1 MLNSLHVK
9 NMALIQET
17 EVEFGEGLNILSG
30 ETGAGKSIIIG
41 SVNIALGSGNF
52 RDFVR
57 ENAEYSLAELVFST
71 DSETVRAEMEELG
84 IPWEDGEIIIS
95 RRFKGG
101 RSVSRIN
108 GETVPVSAVRRLA
121 LGLIDIHGQ
130 HEHQSL
136 LSPAKHLEILDAFA
150 GDAIREKKEL
160 CRKQYRSYMAVK
172 KEWDQA
178 LRQESDRLKEM
189 DFLRFEVQELEAAAL
204 RPGEDEE
211 LEQEY
216 RLLSNGQKIM
226 EALSEAGNLSGCGG
240 YGGAAEEIGKALR
253 CISSVQEYDSAL
265 DSLGESLGEIE
276 SLLNDFNRALSDY
289 MDEFSFDA
297 REQSRVEER
306 LDLINRLKA
315 KYGSTIQKIL
325 EGKKEREERLALL
338 ENYEE
343 YLGKLEGRYEEA
355 KKALERT
362 ADEITVLRQ
371 ENARRLERLIK
382 ENLVDLNF
390 LDVQFEIS
398 FRILAS
404 PGENGRDEI
413 SFLISTNPGMP
424 LRPLKDVAS
433 GGELSRIMLAIKAV
447 LADQDDV
454 GTLIFDEID
463 TGISGRTAQKVSEK
477 MAVLSSS
484 RQIICITHLA
494 QIASMADHHFLIE
507 KRPEAGK
514 TRTEILPLT
523 EEESVQELARI
534 LGGARITETVLDSA
548 REMKEMAK
556 KLKNPKGV

>member
-17 EVEFGEGLNILSG
+17 EVEFGQGLNILSG

-57 ENAEYSLAELVFST
+57 EDAEYSLVELVFST
-71 DSETVRAEMEELG
+71 DSLQVRAEMEDMGL
-84 IPWEDGEIIIS
+84 PWEDGEIIIS

-108 GETVPVSAVRRLA
+108 GETVPISAVRRLA

-136 LSPAKHLEILDAFA
+136 LSPAKNLEILDEFA
-150 GDAIREKKEL
+150 GDDVKKKKEL
-160 CRKQYRSYMAVK
+160 CREQYRSYMAVK

-178 LRQESDRLKEM
+178 LGQEADRLKEM
-189 DFLRFEVQELEAAAL
+189 DFLRFELQELEAAAL

-216 RLLSNGQKIM
+216 RLLSNGQKIL
-226 EALSEAGNLSGCGG
+226 EALSEAASLSGCGG
-240 YGGAAEEIGKALR
+240 SGGAAEEIGKALR
-253 CISSVQEYDSAL
+253 CIGSVTEYDSAL
-265 DSLGESLGEIE
+265 DSLGETLGEIE
-276 SLLNDFNRALSDY
+276 SLMNDFNRALSDY

-297 REQSRVEER
+297 REQNRVEER

-315 KYGSTIQKIL
+315 KYGSSIEKIL
-325 EGKKEREERLALL
+325 EGKKEREERLALF

-343 YLGKLEGRYEEA
+343 YLEKL
-355 KKALERT
+355 KLKHQQTWKALEAT
-362 ADEITVLRQ
+362 ADEITRI
-371 ENARRLERLIK
+371 RRESAKKLERLIR

-390 LDVQFEIS
+390 LDVQFEIA
-398 FRILAS
+398 FQELEM
-404 PGENGRDEI
+404 PGEGGRDEI
-413 SFLISTNPGMP
+413 CFLISTNPGMP

-477 MAVLSSS
+477 MAVLSST

-507 KRPEAGK
+507 KRQEEGT
-514 TRTEILPLT
+514 TRTSIQPLS

-534 LGGARITETVLDSA
+534 LGGARITETVLEGA
-548 REMKEMAK
+548 REMKDLAK
-556 KLKNPKGV
+556 KLKNQKGA